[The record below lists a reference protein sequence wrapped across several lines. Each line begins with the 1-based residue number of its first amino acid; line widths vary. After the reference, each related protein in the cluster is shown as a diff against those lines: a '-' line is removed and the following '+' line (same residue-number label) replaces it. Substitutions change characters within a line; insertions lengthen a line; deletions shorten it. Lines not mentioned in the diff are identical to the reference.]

1 MVSQSGLID
10 VSPLKI
16 YKKMSSHNSNTSFP
30 GSYHSQVPISNI
42 PISILDL
49 SPIVKGESVSDAFH
63 HSRTLAKL
71 GESLDYN
78 RFWLAEHH
86 NMPGIGSSATSV
98 LIGDIAS
105 QTAKIRVG
113 SGGIM
118 LPNHAP
124 IVIAEQFGTLA
135 SLYPN
140 RIDLGIGR
148 APGTDQGTTFALR
161 RQQISGSIDFLQQLD
176 ELRSFFLPAYP
187 GQKVRS
193 IPSEG
198 QNVPFWLL
206 GSSGY
211 SAEVAGR
218 LGLPFS
224 FAGHFAPEQMMSA
237 LQIYR
242 RVFQASEVLDKPY
255 AMIGVNLLIADSI
268 EEAEFLASSQILSFL
283 SLLRGEPKQ
292 MEKPSLESLKRLNMQ
307 EQSFLHQRMQASIFG
322 DKDFAYEKI
331 NDLILRTEADE
342 IIVNT
347 MVYDF
352 DLKLRSYEYLA
363 EIANLKSNERSQN
376 LKESI
381 SNK

>member
-1 MVSQSGLID
+1 M
-10 VSPLKI
+10 P
-16 YKKMSSHNSNTSFP
+16 N
-30 GSYHSQVPISNI
+30 PITQI

-49 SPIVKGESVSDAFH
+49 SPVVKGETTSDAFK
-63 HSRTLAKL
+63 HSSSLAIL
-71 GESLDYN
+71 AESLDFN

-86 NMPGIGSSATSV
+86 NMPGIASSATSV
-98 LIGDIAS
+98 LIGHIAS
-105 QTAKIRVG
+105 QTSKIRVG

-161 RQQISGSIDFLQQLD
+161 RQQISGSVDFLQQLE

-193 IPSEG
+193 VQSEG
-198 QNVPFWLL
+198 QDVPIWLL

-237 LQIYR
+237 LEIYR
-242 RVFQASEVLDKPY
+242 RVFQPSEVLDKPY
-255 AMIGVNLLIADSI
+255 AMIGVNLLIAESM
-268 EEAEFLASSQILSFL
+268 EEAEFLASSQVLSFL
-283 SLLRGEPKQ
+283 SLLRGQPKQ
-292 MEKPSLESLKRLNMQ
+292 MEAPSQDLFKNLNMQ
-307 EQSFLHQRMQASIFG
+307 EQSFLHQRMNASIFG
-322 DKDFAYEKI
+322 DKDYAKEKLKE
-331 NDLILRTEADE
+331 LILRTEADE

-352 DLKLRSYEYLA
+352 DMRLRSYQYLA
-363 EIANLKSNERSQN
+363 ELGNMQARAESQSDTSSPA
-376 LKESI
+376 LTV
-381 SNK
+381 